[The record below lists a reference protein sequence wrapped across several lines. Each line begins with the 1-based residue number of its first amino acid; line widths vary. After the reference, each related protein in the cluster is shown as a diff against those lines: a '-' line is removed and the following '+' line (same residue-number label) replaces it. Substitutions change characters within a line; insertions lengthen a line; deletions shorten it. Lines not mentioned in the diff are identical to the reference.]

1 MSDSVEEWLNRIEG
15 NVKTLAQGWSE
26 QIEYVVPVKYHVDGC
41 KQRLMG
47 GICECPTKEEKRS
60 RYVKRDGLLGQLK
73 NFQANKDVDRNPKAA
88 RGAPRVK
95 KVKFMPELN
104 GFFTL
109 DEITTEAYM
118 LLDRVYYEGGRD
130 RLEAAGPL
138 HSVLVGLTYQMTQ
151 IAETLG
157 GDELVREVL
166 KATDKWILSA
176 RHALNLTV
184 SNAQF
189 ADTVCGNC
197 GGGLTIAWDNS
208 SEVKC
213 IGSPAALPCGETYG
227 MGDWIGLYEK
237 GRKR

>member
-1 MSDSVEEWLNRIEG
+1 MSEAIEDWLNRIEG

-47 GICECPTKEEKRS
+47 GMCSCPTKEEKRS
-60 RYVKRDGLLGQLK
+60 RYVKRDGLLEQLK

-138 HSVLVGLTYQMTQ
+138 HSVLVGLTYQASQ
-151 IAETLG
+151 IADAG
-157 GDELVREVL
+157 HGDLVRELL
-166 KATDKWILSA
+166 KATDKWVLSA

-197 GGGLTIAWDNS
+197 NGALAVAWDNS

-213 IGSPAALPCGETYG
+213 IGSPAEPPCGTGYPMSE
-227 MGDWIGLYEK
+227 WISLYEK